1 MRLIVSRFHGRVT
14 MIVSFRET
22 MRSRRFLI
30 KRFALACMLFPFA
43 CLWMTMVITIKR
55 ILFFSNYVF
64 VSACIM
70 VSQRETMHAF
80 SLRMPLD
87 DHGKPLTFLF
97 KRSFCTGGLQSSA
110 LRLHACC
117 CFYVEGRP
125 NKRRRVIQIFLLVTY
140 AQHRIKAF

>member
-22 MRSRRFLI
+22 MRSRRVII

-55 ILFFSNYVF
+55 IQKLRFCKRLH
-64 VSACIM
+64 ACLPLRGK
-70 VSQRETMHAF
+70 QRMHAF

-87 DHGKPLTFLF
+87 DHGKPLT
-97 KRSFCTGGLQSSA
+97 KT
-110 LRLHACC
+110 
-117 CFYVEGRP
+117 
-125 NKRRRVIQIFLLVTY
+125 
-140 AQHRIKAF
+140 